1 MCRPDFIGGD
11 VMTTQTGS
19 RKGSF
24 LFSFLVALLVWL
36 VPVTNRTIEAAQPPV
51 TPLWEKNLGVSLIT
65 TNGAGN
71 IHGAGGQN
79 SYFTVAADPDGNRLW
94 SVFGPTG
101 GPALGVAA
109 DDSGQVYVVGAQ
121 GFVVYDPSGSPS
133 WSLNSFVGEAVTLDS
148 VGNVIGVG
156 TTSGND
162 FDVRKLTS
170 TGQTLWSRTW
180 DSGSG
185 ADQATAVVVDGYDN
199 VYVAGTSASSGMAL
213 VKYNAAGMF
222 QWSRG
227 AAGTSVVGLGV
238 DSGGNVWLTAQDGA
252 SYRYDTKG
260 TLLATILSA
269 SYYADAVASAV
280 DESGNLVVVGYSGGW
295 LVAARFDPSGAPLWR
310 HNTASS
316 RGYDVQIDS
325 LGNIYV
331 TGGLDRNGDGYDDAA
346 VTIKYRPDGGKLWQI
361 NTTTSYWYIGKAL
374 ALAPGGDVLV
384 AGADVNGWGHYA
396 IRYVQHGTATLFVDG
411 AGAGGGTVTSVPS
424 GIACGSTCSESYLLG
439 TVVTLTATPDTNSVF
454 AGWSGDCSG
463 FVPCAVTME
472 MERNVTAQF
481 EDKPRLFADDA
492 IVTQVAPGSAEA
504 LFEISLNR
512 PPVREVSVNYGTQ
525 DGTALGGGDYTP
537 VSGTLVF
544 APGETLHTVTVPIPG
559 TLPEFGSKT
568 FSLHLSNPSRAL
580 IADGD
585 ATATVS
591 ALSGE
596 IRLPLESGY
605 AEYRYG
611 CNVFHCFGNVS
622 VNTNEIRIYRNGGG
636 ISFSEDLGIVE
647 LDVSGVDPGQAA
659 ADLELT
665 YKEFG
670 TSVDAAYI
678 TSEGDGV
685 VTYADYWSCVDPSAT
700 TYVASVIGVNQ
711 TRVDL
716 RSALQWANTQGIQHL
731 TLCLTGSWNSVTRLS
746 TPRLHLVPSD
756 DLDLD
761 GVLNMNDNCLH
772 TANPAQTD
780 TDGDGQGDAC
790 DGDDDG
796 DGLTD
801 DFEVANG
808 LDPLVADMDGD
819 GLSDYEEVC
828 FDGDCTTY
836 RPGLTDTDA
845 TNPDTDGDGESDYL
859 EVSHGT
865 DPTKSGDSI
874 LACQPPIKIV
884 GSPFVPLS
892 RAVSGDGRH
901 VAFAACDRSNYF
913 FSSCSGNQLVYV
925 VEETAGGWGIPVQV
939 SYTSKWNEI
948 PSISGDG
955 TRIAYLGGPEGA
967 NVGGDIYVVEK
978 VGGVWQP
985 PTFLST
991 PRGFGKRSVRIT
1003 PDGNR
1008 IFWLSCE
1015 GGTGA
1020 SCTGGDD
1027 EIFMSEY
1034 DPVLSAWTT
1043 PIQITDNQT
1052 DDGAPAP
1059 NADGSRLALVG
1070 CTAPLAADCTGVSWA
1085 VYVMDEVGGVWQP
1098 PVLAGPN
1105 ATFEAVPALSS
1116 DGARFA
1122 YTATDGI
1129 NYGSYVWRGLVVDEL
1144 GGVWQPP
1151 VSPVPPPSTPLWTQE
1166 VLSLSGDGKRLI
1178 TSNRYGTGA
1187 LYFEERGGAWLG
1199 PAPVSGGMLSTDG
1212 STIVYGSGYWSAG
1225 RYIPD
1230 SIYVQRCISGGI
1242 DSDGDGIYDDG
1253 DWSGVIGDT
1262 YCAGETPPYCDDN
1275 CIGVMNPS
1283 QLDTDFDGI
1292 GDACDNCIHAANA
1305 TQLDTDGDGIG
1316 NQCDCD
1322 FNQDNFCGGPDFTLF
1337 IGCFNQLTGGDPTCQ
1352 AADMNGDGFV
1362 GGPDFTLFIGG
1373 FNGPPGP
1380 AAP

>member
-1 MCRPDFIGGD
+1 
-11 VMTTQTGS
+11 MTTQTGS

-51 TPLWEKNLGVSLIT
+51 TLLWEKSLGVSLIT

-71 IHGAGGQN
+71 IYGAGGQN
-79 SYFTVAADPDGNRLW
+79 RYFTVAADPNGNLLW
-94 SVFGPTG
+94 STLSWTLPTG
-101 GPALGVAA
+101 GPALGVVA
-109 DDSGQVYVVGAQ
+109 DDNGQVYVVGAQ

-133 WSLNSFVGEAVTLDS
+133 WSLNSFVGGAVTLDS
-148 VGNVIGVG
+148 AGNVIGVG
-156 TTSGND
+156 TTSGSD

-170 TGQTLWSRTW
+170 RGQTLWSRTW

-185 ADQATAVVVDGYDN
+185 ADQATAVVVDGFDN

-213 VKYNAAGMF
+213 VKYNSAGMF

-260 TLLATILSA
+260 TLLATVSSA
-269 SYYADAVASAV
+269 SYSPDAVASAV
-280 DESGNLVVVGYSGGW
+280 DESGNLVVVGDIGGW
-295 LVAARFDPSGAPLWR
+295 LVTDRFDPSGAPLWS
-310 HNTASS
+310 HSTASS
-316 RGYDVQIDS
+316 HGYDVQIDS
-325 LGNIYV
+325 PGNIYV

-361 NTTTSYWYIGKAL
+361 NTTTSAWGRGKEL

-384 AGADVNGWGHYA
+384 AGADV

-439 TVVTLTATPDTNSVF
+439 TVVTLTAIPDTNSVF

-463 FVPCAVTME
+463 FVPCAVTMDV
-472 MERNVTAQF
+472 ERNVTAQF
-481 EDKPRLFADDA
+481 EEKPRLFADDA

-544 APGETLHTVTVPIPG
+544 APGEALHTVTVPIPG

-568 FSLHLSNPSRAL
+568 FTLHLSNPSRAL

-596 IRLPLESGY
+596 TRLPLESGY
-605 AEYRYG
+605 AEYSYG
-611 CNVFHCFGNVS
+611 CNFFHCFGNVS

-665 YKEFG
+665 YNEFG
-670 TSVDAAYI
+670 ASVYAAYI

-685 VTYADYWSCVDPSAT
+685 VTDADYWSCVDPSAT
-700 TYVASVIGVNQ
+700 TYVASVTGINQ

-731 TLCLTGSWNSVTRLS
+731 TLCLTGSWNSVTRLP

-801 DFEVANG
+801 DFEMANG

-845 TNPDTDGDGESDYL
+845 TNPDTDGGGESDYL
-859 EVSHGT
+859 EVMHGT
-865 DPTKSGDSI
+865 NALDGGTDI
-874 LACQPPIKIV
+874 LACRPSVKIAGDV
-884 GSPFVPLS
+884 MGGDQAV
-892 RAVSGDGRH
+892 VSGDGAA
-901 VAFAACDRSNYF
+901 VAYLGCDMSLSGSGHCY
-913 FSSCSGNQLVYV
+913 GNQVIYIV
-925 VEETAGGWGIPVQV
+925 GRAGGTWSTPVQV
-939 SYTSKWNEI
+939 SDTIHWIGS
-948 PSISGDG
+948 PSISADG
-955 TRIAYLGGPEGA
+955 SRIAYLGA
-967 NVGGDIYVVEK
+967 GDVYVVEK
-978 VGGVWQP
+978 QGTAWQSP
-985 PTFLST
+985 VALTSSGSTVYKET
-991 PRGFGKRSVRIT
+991 PRII
-1003 PDGNR
+1003 PDGHR
-1008 IFWLSCE
+1008 VFWVTCQ
-1015 GGTGA
+1015 GGTGLG
-1020 SCTGGDD
+1020 CTGGDF

-1034 DPVLSAWTT
+1034 DPGASTWTA
-1043 PIQITDNQT
+1043 PVQVTDNLT
-1052 DDGAPAP
+1052 DDVDPTPVG
-1059 NADGSRLALVG
+1059 DGSRLAFVG
-1070 CTAPLAADCTGVSWA
+1070 CTAPLAADCTYFSWA

-1098 PVLAGPN
+1098 PVIAGPN
-1105 ATFEAVPALSS
+1105 ATTGANYDAFPSLSS
-1116 DGARFA
+1116 DGLRLA
-1122 YTATDGI
+1122 YLATDGVHASS
-1129 NYGSYVWRGLVVDEL
+1129 NWWRVLITDEM
-1144 GGVWQPP
+1144 GGIWQAP
-1151 VSPVPPPSTPLWTQE
+1151 VSPVPPPDTQM
-1166 VLSLSGDGKRLI
+1166 LLSRNPSLSGDGHKI
-1178 TSNRYGTGA
+1178 VAGGNYGGK
-1187 LYFEERGGAWLG
+1187 YFEDRGSGWIG
-1199 PAPVSGGMLSTDG
+1199 PAELPTAYNYHLSADG
-1212 STIVYGSGYWSAG
+1212 STIVYQIGSDLYAE
-1225 RYIPD
+1225 
-1230 SIYVQRCISGGI
+1230 QCLSGGI
-1242 DSDGDGIYDDG
+1242 DRDGDGIYDDG

-1292 GDACDNCIHAANA
+1292 GDACDNCIQAANPS
-1305 TQLDTDGDGIG
+1305 QLDTDGDGIG

-1337 IGCFNQLTGGDPTCQ
+1337 IGCFNQAAGTDPVCQ